1 MSNLI
6 STIWS
11 SQKYLLVP
19 GLDRTSF
26 QPRLTRFVLDKL
38 SLLLWLKGVNGGLRY
53 VEIVRRAVKIWG
65 WIKIEV
71 KFSERGPLIDL
82 RLTCG
87 SGLESKMI
95 SVYTKYYVQM
105 AFNIQLYIYVL
116 LQSRRSPNPILAVQ
130 SIITSIKKRWHPKS
144 RTSTRRDLKE
154 DASVL
159 TSVSILFFLHNFTT
173 PPLQYSFCHF
183 GFREKPI

>member
-105 AFNIQLYIYVL
+105 AFNIQWGGRENFAEFLNRGFAISL
-116 LQSRRSPNPILAVQ
+116 
-130 SIITSIKKRWHPKS
+130 
-144 RTSTRRDLKE
+144 
-154 DASVL
+154 VL
-159 TSVSILFFLHNFTT
+159 TWIQVSTQYRALVSIARRNLILRASLLTVHNRRN
-173 PPLQYSFCHF
+173 SF
-183 GFREKPI
+183 GFLKKGFQLST